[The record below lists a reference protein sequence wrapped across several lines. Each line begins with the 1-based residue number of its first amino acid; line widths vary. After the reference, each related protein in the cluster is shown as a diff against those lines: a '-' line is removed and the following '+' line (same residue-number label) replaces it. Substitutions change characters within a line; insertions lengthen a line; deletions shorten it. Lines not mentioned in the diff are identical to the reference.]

1 MRIGFAGTPA
11 FAATALKAILEQGNP
26 VVVVL
31 SQPDRPHGR
40 GLKTEPGPVAALA
53 RTHGIALLQPSSL
66 KSEQERAPPTA
77 VALDVLVVAAYGL
90 ILPRQ
95 VLDWPKHGCIN
106 IHASLLPRWRGA
118 APIQRAL
125 LAGDAETGISIM
137 RMDAGLDTGP
147 VTSQH
152 RIPIAARETAG
163 TLHDKLAAAGGQ
175 AIVATLA
182 TLARD
187 GRLDAQ
193 PQDRENAT
201 YAAKITRDETIID
214 WTASAQTIDRAVRAF
229 NPAPGAGTQF
239 EGAPLKIWDAE
250 AAPGRFGT
258 PGVILRADA
267 TGILIACGEGALL
280 VRELQPAS
288 GRRMSAA
295 AFLAGH
301 PLATN
306 ARVGAAID

>member
-1 MRIGFAGTPA
+1 
-11 FAATALKAILEQGNP
+11 
-26 VVVVL
+26 
-31 SQPDRPHGR
+31 
-40 GLKTEPGPVAALA
+40 
-53 RTHGIALLQPSSL
+53 
-66 KSEQERAPPTA
+66 
-77 VALDVLVVAAYGL
+77 
-90 ILPRQ
+90 
-95 VLDWPKHGCIN
+95 
-106 IHASLLPRWRGA
+106 
-118 APIQRAL
+118 
-125 LAGDAETGISIM
+125 M

-147 VTSQH
+147 VISQH

-182 TLARD
+182 TLAGD
-187 GRLDAQ
+187 GRLDAR
-193 PQDRENAT
+193 PQGGENAT

-239 EGAPLKIWDAE
+239 EGALLKIWDAE
-250 AAPGRFGT
+250 PAPGRFGT
-258 PGVILRADA
+258 PGVILRADP

-301 PLATN
+301 ALTTN
-306 ARVGAAID
+306 AWSAWRSAIESPRSRRRSRRDGAGSTRAATAVQRAFVGAALPAALARATRSSGAPDHELALPDCASQPVAASSELADRPLADGRKRRCGWRSISSFILALAHAVRR